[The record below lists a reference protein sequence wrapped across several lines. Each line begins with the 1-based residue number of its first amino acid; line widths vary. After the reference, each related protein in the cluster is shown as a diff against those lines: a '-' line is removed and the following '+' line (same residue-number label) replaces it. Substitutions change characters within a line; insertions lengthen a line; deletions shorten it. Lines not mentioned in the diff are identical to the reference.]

1 MRVLHLYR
9 DLLKRGGIPHQTRR
23 LIEGQANLGHQM
35 VTASLDGDLRADFVT
50 ANPRVKVELV
60 ANGFS
65 GIIDLR
71 NCVRRNKIDLV
82 HITGLWIPAH
92 QFWAREILRTGI
104 PYVVSTHGNLSPIGM
119 RVRFGEKTTTFYH
132 IWAKRLWHEWLDLP
146 LLRHA
151 IGVHAHSKYEEVL
164 LYSAGIANV
173 FVAPPGVD
181 YGWLNLAGMQRRRRH
196 TRVTFLHLGRLD
208 IYHKGLDLI
217 CGAAQRLVTAGL
229 AQRCKFLLVGPTVH
243 DSKASLQKLASTL
256 ASGILEIRDAVWGKD
271 KLPLW
276 EEADY
281 FLNLYRFA
289 GIALAPCEAIGNG
302 LPLLASREGN
312 LGDWTAEAS
321 MGWTVPLNTEKLYT
335 VINEIIKLSDTD
347 YDLLSSN
354 ALKFARTNSWTSTG
368 RQVVEGYSRLLAL
381 SSKSVLRSYTAPRAG
396 DGHLHGRQSGNGM

>member
-1 MRVLHLYR
+1 MKVLHLYR
-9 DLLKRGGIPHQTRR
+9 DLLRRGGIPHQTRR

-35 VTASLDGDLRADFVT
+35 VTASLDGDLRGDFVT

-65 GIIDLR
+65 GIMDLR

-92 QFWAREILRTGI
+92 QFWAREILRAGI

-119 RVRFGEKTTTFYH
+119 RVRFGEKATTFYH
-132 IWAKRLWHEWLDLP
+132 IWVKRLWHEWLDLS

-151 IGVHAHSKYEEVL
+151 IGVHAHSKYEETL
-164 LYSAGIANV
+164 LHSAGIANV

-217 CGAAQRLVTAGL
+217 CEAAQRLVTAGL

-243 DSKASLQKLASTL
+243 DSKASLQKLASTI
-256 ASGILEIRDAVWGKD
+256 ASGILEIRGAVWGKN

-276 EEADY
+276 EETDY

-289 GIALAPCEAIGNG
+289 GIALAPCEAIGSG

-312 LGDWTAEAS
+312 LGDWTAEAN
-321 MGWTVPLNTEKLYT
+321 MGWTVPLHSQRLY
-335 VINEIIKLSDTD
+335 ELIKHILCSSEADYHRLST
-347 YDLLSSN
+347 N
-354 ALKFARTNSWTSTG
+354 AWNFAKTNSWSDVG
-368 RQVVEGYSRLLAL
+368 KRIIDGYSSFL
-381 SSKSVLRSYTAPRAG
+381 
-396 DGHLHGRQSGNGM
+396 D